1 MTRNRSD
8 TAPDNLGRKDLGR
21 KSAARDA
28 GAEVGDAPAT
38 AEQVA
43 AYLRQHPD
51 FFDRNPELL
60 DAIAPAGDA
69 HAAGVVDLRHF
80 MVERLRDELAGM
92 SALRDELVVIG
103 RTNLSAQARVHKA
116 ILALLAARSFE
127 HFVETLT
134 TDLAVIVDLDVVT
147 LGVEQNGEDVARA
160 QNPGVYSL
168 DPGAVDRLVGP
179 GQSIALRETVDG
191 DPMVFGPGAGLVVSD
206 ALLRLSISS
215 TTPPALLALGS
226 RAPGQFHPGQGTE
239 LLGFLAR
246 VVESCIRGWLNLPE

>member
-1 MTRNRSD
+1 MTQNRSD
-8 TAPDNLGRKDLGR
+8 AAPESLGRKNPTG
-21 KSAARDA
+21 KAGEAADDTA
-28 GAEVGDAPAT
+28 VA

-51 FFDRNPELL
+51 FFDHNPKLL
-60 DAIAPAGDA
+60 DAIAPAGETRA
-69 HAAGVVDLRHF
+69 EGVVDLRHF
-80 MVERLRDELAGM
+80 IVERLRDELAGM
-92 SALRDELVVIG
+92 STLRDELVVTG

-147 LGVEQNGEDVARA
+147 LGVEQSGEDVSRA
-160 QNPGVYSL
+160 QTPGVYSL
-168 DPGAVDRLVGP
+168 DPGTVDRLVGP
-179 GQSIALRETVDG
+179 GQSIALRETVAG
-191 DPMVFGPGAGLVVSD
+191 DPMVFGPGAGLVASD

-226 RAPGQFHPGQGTE
+226 REPGQFHPGQGTE